1 MPLATLEESIGE
13 PKARLRF
20 PDARVLRQ
28 MMESLGKILEEARF
42 TITEEGVRVLGMDP
56 AKMALM
62 EVVMPRD
69 AFLEYEVEGE
79 VEMGL
84 NLESFINMIKRGRKG
99 DTVLLLVTDDKVLV
113 RIDAGVVKRY
123 LLPNIEVVTEVPGEL
138 QLEHDVEASVIA
150 DVIQKAVKDAEIVSN
165 VLIVEAED
173 DTLKFKARGEGAR
186 SVEVRLTSE
195 SSSLLYLDVHNP
207 AASAYDLQYLKNA
220 LSLAKV
226 AEAVDVKFS
235 SDKPLELVF
244 KSPEGSRV
252 RLFLAPTALE

>member
-165 VLIVEAED
+165 VLVIEGED

-186 SVEVRLTSE
+186 SVEVKLTSE

-207 AASAYDLQYLKNA
+207 ATSAYDLQYLKNA

>member
-1 MPLATLEESIGE
+1 VALSTLEEALGQ

-42 TITEEGVRVLGMDP
+42 VIGENAVKVVGMDP
-56 AKMALM
+56 GKTALM
-62 EVVMPRD
+62 EVEMPRE

-84 NLESFINMIKRGRKG
+84 NLESFINTIKRGRKG

-113 RIDAGVVKRY
+113 RIDAGVIKRY
-123 LLPNIEVVTEVPGEL
+123 LLPNIEVVAEIPGEL
-138 QLEHDVEASVIA
+138 KIEHDVEASVIA
-150 DVIQKAVKDAEIVSN
+150 DAILKAVRDAEIVSN
-165 VLIVEAED
+165 TLVIEAED
-173 DTLKFKARGEGAR
+173 GALAFKARGEGAR
-186 SVEVRLTSE
+186 SLEVRLTTGM
-195 SSSLLYLDVHNP
+195 SSLLYLNVRNP
-207 AASAYDLQYLKNA
+207 ATSAYDLQYLKNV
-220 LSLAKV
+220 LNLTKI

-252 RLFLAPTALE
+252 RLFLAPTAVE